1 MMSYYAIEIIGY
13 GAKRRYL
20 IKQVTDTMTSPVD
33 RKPYRTEEAAREAAS
48 QMGIEILKVGD
59 HYQII

>member
-1 MMSYYAIEIIGY
+1 MSYYAIEIIGY

-20 IKQVTDTMTSPVD
+20 IKEVFDTITCPVD
-33 RKPYRTEEAAREAAS
+33 RKLYRTEEAAREAAN